1 MITLLTGPGTHSHF
15 LTEALREEGYLDK
28 VVSYF
33 PEWEV
38 RNAQGQRIDWVR
50 SYRWL
55 TRALWAAWR
64 RIPLIGG
71 SEHPRAWHFALY
83 DWLVSQ
89 RVALS
94 PILWAWWGTSLYTM
108 RKARREGRTILLEAP
123 ACHPRTWNAIA
134 KPLYAEHFPGAKH
147 TFAILPENYVA
158 RLEAELQE
166 AHHIQV
172 LSTFAKQTFIEH
184 GVPAEKLYILPLGVD
199 VRVFYPEAEAQ
210 ITTEK
215 FIVLYIG
222 RIDPL
227 KGVQYLMEAFG
238 RLQLPHAELWMVG
251 PVVEEMKPLLAKYLG
266 ENVKYFGART
276 HSELRL
282 FYNKS
287 SVVVFPTLLDSF
299 GMVIL
304 EAMACGKP
312 VIATAH
318 SGAPDVMNENMG
330 FVISAF
336 SSEAI
341 AEALERSYL
350 RRDYLFEMGRAAYQ
364 HVLSHYTLEAYRHR
378 VAKYL
383 HFLIK
388 SYGLAQT

>member
-1 MITLLTGPGTHSHF
+1 MITLLTGPGTHSHL
-15 LTEALREEGYLDK
+15 LTEALRKEGYLDK

-64 RIPLIGG
+64 RIPFIGG

-94 PILWAWWGTSLYTM
+94 PIVWAWWGTSLYTM
-108 RKARREGRTILLEAP
+108 RKARREGRTVLLEAP

-134 KPLYAEHFPGAKH
+134 KPLYAEHFPKAKH

-158 RLEAELQE
+158 RLQAELQE
-166 AHHIQV
+166 AQHIQV
-172 LSTFAKQTFIEH
+172 LSSFARQTFIEH
-184 GVPAEKLYILPLGVD
+184 GVPAEKLHILPLGVD
-199 VRVFYPEAEAQ
+199 TRVFYPEPEAQ
-210 ITTEK
+210 VTAEK
-215 FIVLYIG
+215 FIVLYVG

-227 KGVQYLMEAFG
+227 KGVQYLLEAFR
-238 RLQLPHAELWMVG
+238 RLQLPRAELWMVG
-251 PVVEEMKPLLAKYLG
+251 PVVEEMKPLLAKYRG
-266 ENVKYFGART
+266 ENVKYFGVKV

-282 FYNKS
+282 LYNKS

-304 EAMACGKP
+304 EAMACGKS
-312 VIATAH
+312 VIATTH
-318 SGAPDVMNENMG
+318 SGAPDIIMG
-330 FVISAF
+330 DVGKLVPPASV
-336 SSEAI
+336 
-341 AEALERSYL
+341 EALMQAIEEVYWAPEWLTEAGRTSYQRVMER
-350 RRDYLFEMGRAAYQ
+350 
-364 HVLSHYTLEAYRHR
+364 YTILAYRER
-378 VAKYL
+378 IKRYL
-383 HFLIK
+383 SEVIH
-388 SYGLAQT
+388 GMA

>member
-1 MITLLTGPGTHSHF
+1 MITLLTGPGPYAPL
-15 LTEALREEGYLDK
+15 LTEALRKEGYLDK
-28 VVSYF
+28 VISYF

-38 RNAQGQRIDWVR
+38 HDAQGQRIDWVR

-64 RIPLIGG
+64 RIPFIGG

-89 RVALS
+89 RVPLS
-94 PILWAWWGTSLYTM
+94 PIVWAWWGTSLYTM

-134 KPLYAEHFPGAKH
+134 KPLYAEHFPRAKH

-184 GVPAEKLYILPLGVD
+184 GVPAEKLHILPLGVD
-199 VRVFYPEAEAQ
+199 TRVFYPEAEAQ
-210 ITTEK
+210 ITSEK
-215 FIVLYIG
+215 FIVLYAG

-227 KGVQYLMEAFG
+227 KGVHYLLEAFR
-238 RLQLPHAELWMVG
+238 RLQLPNAELWMVG

-304 EAMACGKP
+304 EAMACGKS
-312 VIATAH
+312 VIATTH
-318 SGAPDVMNENMG
+318 SGAPDIFTGDVG
-330 FVISAF
+330 KLVPPASV
-336 SSEAI
+336 
-341 AEALERSYL
+341 EALMQALEEVYRAPEWL
-350 RRDYLFEMGRAAYQ
+350 VEAGRASYQ
-364 HVLSHYTLEAYRHR
+364 RVMQHYTLLAYRER
-378 VAKYL
+378 IKRYL
-383 HFLIK
+383 SEVVHEM
-388 SYGLAQT
+388 A